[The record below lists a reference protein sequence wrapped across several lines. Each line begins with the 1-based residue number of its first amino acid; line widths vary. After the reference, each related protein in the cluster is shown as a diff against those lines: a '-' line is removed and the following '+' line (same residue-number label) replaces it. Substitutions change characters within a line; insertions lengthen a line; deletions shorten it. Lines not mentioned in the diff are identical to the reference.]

1 MIYYCISEKNTI
13 YCYEKKMH
21 QSTKGGNYDR
31 ESYCV
36 KQPTADKSRLYSAL
50 NLKIE
55 SWWKWIL
62 LAYITHYLS
71 LLLVIWRALFS
82 KEIQCLKVKSE
93 HATLPQKK
101 KSITSL
107 LGKTT
112 MSHSAIK
119 YSMYFNRDLKLA
131 EVFPW
136 ISAAALYKNLQAFYF
151 KA

>member
-1 MIYYCISEKNTI
+1 M
-13 YCYEKKMH
+13 KKMH

-82 KEIQCLKVKSE
+82 KETQCLKVKSE

-101 KSITSL
+101 INHQSAWEDDYESL
-107 LGKTT
+107 SYKVK
-112 MSHSAIK
+112 H
-119 YSMYFNRDLKLA
+119 
-131 EVFPW
+131 VF
-136 ISAAALYKNLQAFYF
+136 
-151 KA
+151 